1 MRYIAFLLV
10 AGTAMAQEGVG
21 TWEEE
26 VVGVAET
33 GTYNLTGNLS
43 LWGIGVSVDT
53 IKQPL
58 YMHRVELGFDMTFG
72 SWLFGFVRLQS
83 WGAEG
88 DYDRFVIPEAYAEAY
103 FADWFSLRA
112 GKQLLFYG
120 DGLVWSDRLK
130 GYPAISLLFGDNIR
144 LNLHALYTEPP
155 VIGARPSWMAGAN
168 SGAGLGPLYLSIYAL
183 SRPTPLLKDRY
194 DLWAGGR
201 AEVKLSWLNLAAEG
215 ADYMSDT
222 VSALSGLATFEIA
235 RGSFGVGGAVFSID
249 PLWVNA
255 FGQNIVY
262 SYDQVGWGGI
272 GEAFT
277 FAYAP
282 DPFLRGLADISAIN
296 AHASYSRYLDFLR
309 PDLMMTA
316 RLDYYTLASAFTSD
330 SSSRIGNEFDL
341 SLVFDVTRL
350 VRFGLSGGY
359 LMAEDGRADA
369 LSVRAWL
376 AKDFSFE

>member
-1 MRYIAFLLV
+1 MRYIAFLLI

-33 GTYNLTGNLS
+33 GAYNLTGNLS
-43 LWGIGVSVDT
+43 LWGIGTSVDT
-53 IKQPL
+53 LRQPL

-88 DYDRFVIPEAYAEAY
+88 SYDRFVIPEAYAEAY

-130 GYPAISLLFGDNIR
+130 GYPALSLLFGDNIR
-144 LNLHALYTEPP
+144 LNLHALYTEPAA
-155 VIGARPSWMAGAN
+155 IGESPSWMAGAN
-168 SGAGLGPLYLSIYAL
+168 GGAGFGPSYLSIYAL
-183 SRPTPLLKDRY
+183 TRPTPLVNDRY

-201 AEVKLSWLNLAAEG
+201 AEVKFGWLSLAAEG
-215 ADYMSDT
+215 ADFMSDT
-222 VSALSGLATFEIA
+222 VSAVSGLATVEIA
-235 RGSFGVGGAVFSID
+235 HSSFGLGGAVFTID

-262 SYDQVGWGGI
+262 GYDQVGWGGI
-272 GEAFT
+272 GDAFT

-282 DPFLRGLADISAIN
+282 NPFLTGLSDISAIN

-309 PDLMMTA
+309 PDLMMTT
-316 RLDYYTLASAFTSD
+316 RFDYYMLASAFTAD
-330 SSSRIGNEFDL
+330 SSSKIGNEFDL
-341 SLVFDVTRL
+341 SFVFEVTK
-350 VRFGLSGGY
+350 VVKFGLSGGY
-359 LMAEDGRADA
+359 LMAEEGLDDA
-369 LSVRAWL
+369 LSIRAWL
-376 AKDFSFE
+376 AKDFSFD

>member
-1 MRYIAFLLV
+1 MLLV

-26 VVGVAET
+26 VVGVGES
-33 GTYNLTGNLS
+33 GSYNLTGNLS
-43 LWGIGVSVDT
+43 LWGVGTSVDT
-53 IKQPL
+53 VTKPL

-83 WGAEG
+83 WGAENA
-88 DYDRFVIPEAYAEAY
+88 YDRFVIPEAYAEAY
-103 FADWFSLRA
+103 FAEWFSMRA

-120 DGLVWSDRLK
+120 DGLVWSDRLR
-130 GYPAISLLFGDNIR
+130 GYPALSLLFGNNIH
-144 LNLHALYTEPP
+144 LNLHALYTEPAA
-155 VIGARPSWMAGAN
+155 IDEISSWMAGAN
-168 SGAGLGPLYLSIYAL
+168 GGADIGPLYLSLYAL
-183 SRPTPLLKDRY
+183 SRPTPLVDDRY

-201 AEVKLSWLNLAAEG
+201 AELKFGILSLAAEG
-215 ADYMSDT
+215 ADYISDT
-222 VSALSGLATFEIA
+222 VSAISGLATAEIMHS
-235 RGSFGVGGAVFSID
+235 SFGLGGAVFTID

-262 SYDQVGWGGI
+262 GYDRVGWGGI

-296 AHASYSRYLDFLR
+296 AHASYGRYLDFLR
-309 PDLMMTA
+309 PDLLMTA
-316 RLDYYTLASAFTSD
+316 RFDYYMLSSALTAD
-330 SSSRIGNEFDL
+330 SYVGIGNEFDL
-341 SLVFDVTRL
+341 SFVFEVTK
-350 VRFGLSGGY
+350 VVKFGLSGGY
-359 LMAEDGRADA
+359 LMAVENREDAVA
-369 LSVRAWL
+369 IRAWL